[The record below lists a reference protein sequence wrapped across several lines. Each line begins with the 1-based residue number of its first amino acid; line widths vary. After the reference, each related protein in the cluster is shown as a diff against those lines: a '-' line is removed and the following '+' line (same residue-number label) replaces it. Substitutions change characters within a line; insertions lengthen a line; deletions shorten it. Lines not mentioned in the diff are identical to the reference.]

1 MFKPSLR
8 WLILTLVSA
17 FAACIGHAGADE
29 PTVPAAD
36 GKPLEYWIEQL
47 DSDQFLQRQTASQRL
62 LSFGDGAVEPL
73 AKVATRGQLEL
84 TERAISVLQSLA
96 IKQSPDDESGA
107 YGALSQ
113 LVEQGGGSASLRARS
128 SMEVIRR
135 EREQQAIEKLVSAGV
150 KLGYREFVIDS
161 RSLNENLV
169 WIDSSWNGD
178 VEALRWLKWISGV
191 AYGVVQGTAVNH
203 DVIEYLVRM
212 PDLRTVV
219 IREAKLDSDIFTPL
233 SKMQRIDELEF
244 RYVPLNAID
253 AEKIA
258 ALPIRVQ
265 LGLMGTNLPLDSAR
279 MLREAMPGL
288 NIVYKQGGF
297 LGVKCN
303 NFSPVCQIDSLVEG
317 GAAQKAGLEPG
328 DVIERIDGAPI
339 ARFEDL
345 QIQIGSHLPDDE
357 IEIEY
362 DRRGEKAKVKL
373 KLMRMA
379 TE

>member
-1 MFKPSLR
+1 MLQHQNRFVFALAVVVMH
-8 WLILTLVSA
+8 TLAETSIA
-17 FAACIGHAGADE
+17 QDS
-29 PTVPAAD
+29 PTPPAES
-36 GKPLEYWIEQL
+36 KTLQYWVEQL

-62 LSFGDGAVEPL
+62 LAFGDEAVQPL
-73 AKVATRGQLEL
+73 ATVATQGQLEL
-84 TERAISVLQSLA
+84 TERAIAVLQSLA
-96 IKQSPDDESGA
+96 VKQAPDDESGA
-107 YGALSQ
+107 YGALTT
-113 LVEQGGGSASLRARS
+113 LANLGGGSASLRAKS

-135 EREQQAIEKLVSAGV
+135 ERELQAIERLVNSGV
-150 KLGYREFVIDS
+150 KMGFREFVIDS

-169 WIDSSWNGD
+169 WIDSNWNGD
-178 VEALRWLKWISGV
+178 LEALRWLKWITGV
-191 AYGVVQGTAVNH
+191 AYCVIEGTAVNH
-203 DVIEYLVRM
+203 DVVEQLVRM

-219 IREAKLDSDIFTPL
+219 IRDAKLDTDIFVPL
-233 SKMQRIDELEF
+233 EKLTRIDELEF
-244 RYVPLNAID
+244 RYVVLTASD
-253 AEKIA
+253 AEKLA
-258 ALPIRVQ
+258 KLPIRVQ
-265 LGLMGTNLPLDSAR
+265 LALMGTNLPLESVK

-303 NFSPVCQIDSLVEG
+303 NFSPVCQIDSVVDG
-317 GAAQKAGLEPG
+317 GAAQRAGLEAG
-328 DVIERIDGAPI
+328 DVIEKIDGVKI

-345 QIQIGSHLPDDE
+345 QMQIGSHLPEDE